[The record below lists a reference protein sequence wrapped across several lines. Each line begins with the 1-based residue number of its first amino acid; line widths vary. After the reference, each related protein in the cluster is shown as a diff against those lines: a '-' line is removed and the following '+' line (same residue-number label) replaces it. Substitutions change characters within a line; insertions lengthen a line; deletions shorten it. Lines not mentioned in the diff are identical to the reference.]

1 MLRTLR
7 VLALGRVSPAA
18 AEEREAAAAAMPA
31 VLRRGY
37 GLIEI
42 ILGIAIIAA
51 FVVRI
56 FQSYTQADTANR
68 HQDFMQMLGLINA
81 TIRSNSINAPNFEGV
96 SEATV
101 INALPRKYLL
111 GSGASTAIR
120 SVYARNV
127 AVAPIDINGTLD
139 GFTISTDVPR
149 GDCVKTVLADPGRGL
164 VRISVGGTASTDDE
178 RVTQAQA
185 VTMCGSGA
193 ATDLLPFV
201 WTMQ

>member
-7 VLALGRVSPAA
+7 VLALGRISPVAG
-18 AEEREAAAAAMPA
+18 EERKSALAAMPVA
-31 VLRRGY
+31 ARRGY

-68 HQDFMQMLGLINA
+68 HQDFMQMIGLINA
-81 TIRSNSINAPNFEGV
+81 TVRSNSINAPNFEGV

-101 INALPRKYLL
+101 INALPRKYLQTT
-111 GSGASTAIR
+111 GGTTVIR
-120 SVYARNV
+120 SVYANNV
-127 AVAPIDINGTLD
+127 ALAPVDINGDLD
-139 GFTISTDVPR
+139 GFTITTSVPR

-164 VRISVGGTASTDDE
+164 VSVSVSGTASAADT
-178 RVTQAQA
+178 RVTQEQA
-185 VTMCGSGA
+185 VTMCGQGPASA
-193 ATDLLPFV
+193 LLPFV